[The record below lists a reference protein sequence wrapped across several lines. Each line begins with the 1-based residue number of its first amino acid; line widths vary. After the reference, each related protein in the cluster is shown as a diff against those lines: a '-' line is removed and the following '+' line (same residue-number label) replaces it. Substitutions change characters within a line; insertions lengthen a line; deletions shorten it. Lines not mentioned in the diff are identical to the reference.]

1 MNSQGQS
8 RVWGAGEGVEDG
20 LSELHGIAS
29 FPFSTLMKI
38 EMILAKKNLICL
50 NAMTLD
56 INLQSL
62 GGSVMSALLSH

>member
-20 LSELHGIAS
+20 LSEMHGIAS

-50 NAMTLD
+50 NALD